1 VYLKAKLELRPG
13 FLMEIVLRVLQVFLA
28 IGLIGVVL
36 LQRSEG
42 GGLGIGSS
50 GGAGSFMSV
59 RGTANFLTRMTAILA
74 ALFMSTCLIL
84 ALLAKPNTAPKS
96 IFDAPAPGST
106 APAPVIPAPTIPSPA
121 IPAAPASEA
130 PAVPV
135 PVPGEK
141 PDAGVTTSPTSAP
154 APAAAPSAT
163 VPPPA
168 AAAPATPAPQPAP
181 SAEKVKPK
189 KAPQTGAAHAPGQ

>member
-1 VYLKAKLELRPG
+1 
-13 FLMEIVLRVLQVFLA
+13 MEIILRVLQVFLA

-74 ALFMSTCLIL
+74 FFFMATCLVL

-96 IFDAPAPGST
+96 IFDTPAPGST
-106 APAPVIPAPTIPSPA
+106 SLPPIPVPAPPVQTPPAN
-121 IPAAPASEA
+121 EA
-130 PAVPV
+130 PALPI

-141 PDAGVTTSPTSAP
+141 PNGGVSLSPTITPAPTAVPPVSAAPPVAVAPAAP
-154 APAAAPSAT
+154 AP
-163 VPPPA
+163 V
-168 AAAPATPAPQPAP
+168 APAVQPAP
-181 SAEKVKPK
+181 SAEKPKTK
-189 KAPQTGAAHAPGQ
+189 KAPQTGAAHTPGQ

>member
-1 VYLKAKLELRPG
+1 
-13 FLMEIVLRVLQVFLA
+13 MEIVLRVLQVFLA

-59 RGTANFLTRMTAILA
+59 RGTANFLTRVTAILA
-74 ALFMSTCLIL
+74 ALFMITCLIL

-96 IFDAPAPGST
+96 IFDGPAPGTTAPGTTAPGTT
-106 APAPVIPAPTIPSPA
+106 APAPTPAPLIPPPA
-121 IPAAPASEA
+121 APAAPASEA
-130 PAVPV
+130 PALPV
-135 PVPGEK
+135 PVPGEA
-141 PDAGVTTSPTSAP
+141 PTTGATTSPTTAP
-154 APAAAPSAT
+154 APVL

-168 AAAPATPAPQPAP
+168 ATAPVTPAPQPAP

-189 KAPQTGAAHAPGQ
+189 KAPRTAPAHAPGQ

>member
-1 VYLKAKLELRPG
+1 
-13 FLMEIVLRVLQVFLA
+13 MEIVLRVFQVFLA

-59 RGTANFLTRMTAILA
+59 RGTANFLTRVTAILA
-74 ALFMSTCLIL
+74 ALFMLTCLSL

-96 IFDAPAPGST
+96 IFDVPGQSSKAALPAE
-106 APAPVIPAPTIPSPA
+106 PAQTPSDTLPSSLPAPT
-121 IPAAPASEA
+121 
-130 PAVPV
+130 
-135 PVPGEK
+135 EK
-141 PDAGVTTSPTSAP
+141 PLSSQLP
-154 APAAAPSAT
+154 APAAPVTTPAAPLA

-168 AAAPATPAPQPAP
+168 APQALVPATKPGGPIAPATQD
-181 SAEKVKPK
+181 K
-189 KAPQTGAAHAPGQ
+189 KAPQTGTAHTPGQ

>member
-1 VYLKAKLELRPG
+1 VYLKAKLDLRPG
-13 FLMEIVLRVLQVFLA
+13 FLMEIVLRGLQVFLA

-59 RGTANFLTRMTAILA
+59 RGTANFLTRVTAILA
-74 ALFMSTCLIL
+74 ALFMITCLVL

-96 IFDAPAPGST
+96 IFDAPAPGTT
-106 APAPVIPAPTIPSPA
+106 APAPLIPAPA
-121 IPAAPASEA
+121 VPAAPASEA
-130 PAVPV
+130 PALPV

-141 PDAGVTTSPTSAP
+141 PEAGVTTSPSSAP

-168 AAAPATPAPQPAP
+168 AAAPAPQPAP

>member
-1 VYLKAKLELRPG
+1 LVYLKAKLDLRPG

-59 RGTANFLTRMTAILA
+59 RGTANFLTRVTAILA
-74 ALFMSTCLIL
+74 ALFMITCLVL

-96 IFDAPAPGST
+96 IFDGPAPGTT
-106 APAPVIPAPTIPSPA
+106 APAPLIPAPA
-121 IPAAPASEA
+121 APAAPASEA
-130 PAVPV
+130 PALPV

-141 PDAGVTTSPTSAP
+141 PDAGVTTSPAP
-154 APAAAPSAT
+154 APAPSAT

-168 AAAPATPAPQPAP
+168 AAAPVTPAPQPAP

-189 KAPQTGAAHAPGQ
+189 KAPQTGPAHAPGQ

>member
-1 VYLKAKLELRPG
+1 LVYLKAKLDLRPG

-59 RGTANFLTRMTAILA
+59 RGTANFLTRVTAILA
-74 ALFMSTCLIL
+74 ALFMITCLVL

-96 IFDAPAPGST
+96 IFDGPAPGT
-106 APAPVIPAPTIPSPA
+106 TVPAPVVPGPAIPSPA
-121 IPAAPASEA
+121 VPAPASEA
-130 PAVPV
+130 PALPV

-141 PDAGVTTSPTSAP
+141 PDAGVTTSPAPVP
-154 APAAAPSAT
+154 APAV

-168 AAAPATPAPQPAP
+168 AAAPVTPAPQPAPAP

>member
-1 VYLKAKLELRPG
+1 
-13 FLMEIVLRVLQVFLA
+13 MEIVLRVLQVFLA

-59 RGTANFLTRMTAILA
+59 RGTANFLTRVTAILA
-74 ALFMSTCLIL
+74 ALFMITCLVL

-96 IFDAPAPGST
+96 IFDGPTPGT
-106 APAPVIPAPTIPSPA
+106 TTPAPVVPGPAIPSPA
-121 IPAAPASEA
+121 VPAPASEA
-130 PAVPV
+130 PALPI

-141 PDAGVTTSPTSAP
+141 PDAGVTPSPTSAP
-154 APAAAPSAT
+154 APAV

-168 AAAPATPAPQPAP
+168 AAAPAPAVQPAP
-181 SAEKVKPK
+181 PAEKVKPK

>member
-1 VYLKAKLELRPG
+1 VYLKAKLDLRPG

-59 RGTANFLTRMTAILA
+59 RGTANFLTRVTAILA
-74 ALFMSTCLIL
+74 ALFMITCLVL

-96 IFDAPAPGST
+96 IFDGPAPGTT
-106 APAPVIPAPTIPSPA
+106 APAPLIPAPSGPA
-121 IPAAPASEA
+121 PAVPAAPASEA
-130 PAVPV
+130 PALPV

-141 PDAGVTTSPTSAP
+141 PDAGVTTSPTSVP
-154 APAAAPSAT
+154 APAI

-168 AAAPATPAPQPAP
+168 AAAPVTPAPQPAP

-189 KAPQTGAAHAPGQ
+189 KAPQTGTAPAPGQ

>member
-1 VYLKAKLELRPG
+1 VYLKAKLDLRPG

-59 RGTANFLTRMTAILA
+59 RGTANFLTRVTAILA
-74 ALFMSTCLIL
+74 ALFMITCLIL

-96 IFDAPAPGST
+96 IFDGPAPGT
-106 APAPVIPAPTIPSPA
+106 TTPAPPTPAPLTPL
-121 IPAAPASEA
+121 PAAPASEA
-130 PAVPV
+130 PALPV
-135 PVPGEK
+135 PVPGEA
-141 PDAGVTTSPTSAP
+141 PNTGVTTSPTTAP
-154 APAAAPSAT
+154 APVL

-168 AAAPATPAPQPAP
+168 ATAPVIPAPQPAP
-181 SAEKVKPK
+181 TAEKVKPK
-189 KAPQTGAAHAPGQ
+189 KAPQTGPAHTPGQ